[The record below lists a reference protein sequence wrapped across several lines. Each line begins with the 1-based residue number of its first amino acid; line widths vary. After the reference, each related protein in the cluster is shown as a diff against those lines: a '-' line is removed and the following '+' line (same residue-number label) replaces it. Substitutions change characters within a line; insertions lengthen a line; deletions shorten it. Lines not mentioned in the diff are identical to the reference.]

1 MKLKNN
7 SLNAGGF
14 AHPKFK
20 TSDIK
25 ELSFAEMLPVIQGNI
40 NGQIINAVSAK
51 ALHEALGVGRDFS
64 TWIIGRVNEYAF
76 VEGTDYQS
84 DNDLNIRCLLNEQY
98 SPILGNNTKRGRP
111 EKDYLLTL
119 GMAKEL
125 AMVER
130 TEQGRLI
137 RQYFI
142 KCEEALH
149 KVAPTITKQ
158 LRHQL
163 KSRLKVA
170 SYFKP
175 MCSAL
180 DLARMEQGK
189 NTLPHHYTTESNM
202 LNRIVLGGLTAKAW
216 AKQNGI
222 IGNPRDAM
230 SETQLEHLSYL
241 EQTNTTLIELG
252 MDYHARKDKLIG
264 LSQKWLAQRVEV
276 AQ

>member
-1 MKLKNN
+1 MKNKMTVM
-7 SLNAGGF
+7 GQGF
-14 AHPKFK
+14 AHPEIKLN
-20 TSDIK
+20 DIN
-25 ELSFAEMLPVIQGNI
+25 ETTFADMLPIIRSDI
-40 NGQIINAVSAK
+40 NGQLINGVSAK
-51 ALHEALGVGRDFS
+51 ALHESLGVGRDFS
-64 TWIIGRVNEYAF
+64 TWIDGRIK
-76 VEGTDYQS
+76 DYGFIK
-84 DNDLNIRCLLNEQY
+84 DVDYLNLD
-98 SPILGNNTKRGRP
+98 SPKRGNQSTNNIQTIASHGGDRRS
-111 EKDYLLTL
+111 KDYFLSMN
-119 GMAKEL
+119 MAKEL
-125 AMVER
+125 GMVER

-180 DLARMEQGK
+180 ELARMELGK
-189 NTLPHHYTTESNM
+189 STLPHHYTTESNM

>member
-1 MKLKNN
+1 MKNKMTVM
-7 SLNAGGF
+7 GQGF
-14 AHPKFK
+14 AHPENHS
-20 TSDIK
+20 SDIK

-40 NGQIINAVSAK
+40 NGQVINAVSAK

-76 VEGTDYQS
+76 VEGADYQS
-84 DNDLNIRCLLNEQY
+84 DDDFNIRCLLNEQY
-98 SPILGNNTKRGRP
+98 SPVLGNNTKRGRP

-189 NTLPHHYTTESNM
+189 NTLPHHYTTESNT

>member
-1 MKLKNN
+1 MENKNSPN
-7 SLNAGGF
+7 YGAGF
-14 AHPKFK
+14 AQPKNHPR
-20 TSDIK
+20 DIN
-25 ELSFAEMLPVIQGNI
+25 ELSFAEILPIIRSDI
-40 NGQIINAVSAK
+40 NGQLINCVSAK
-51 ALHEALGVGRDFS
+51 ALHSALGIKRNFAAWFGDRANQYEFIENQDYF
-64 TWIIGRVNEYAF
+64 I
-76 VEGTDYQS
+76 VESLSYPKS
-84 DNDLNIRCLLNEQY
+84 D
-98 SPILGNNTKRGRP
+98 SAKSRP
-111 EKDYLLTL
+111 QLTKDYHVTINT
-119 GMAKEL
+119 AKEL
-125 AMVER
+125 GIVENN
-130 TEQGRLI
+130 EHGRLI

-149 KVAPTITKQ
+149 KVTPTITNQ

-180 DLARMEQGK
+180 ELARIEQGK
-189 NTLPHHYTTESNM
+189 NTLPHHYTAESNM

-252 MDYHARKDKLIG
+252 MDYHTRKDKLIG

-276 AQ
+276 GQ

>member
-1 MKLKNN
+1 MKTKNN
-7 SLNAGGF
+7 SLIAGGF
-14 AHPKFK
+14 AHPENQ
-20 TSDIK
+20 SSVINQ
-25 ELSFAEMLPVIQGNI
+25 LSFAEMLPVINCNI
-40 NGQIINAVSAK
+40 NGQGVNVVSAK
-51 ALHEALGVGRDFS
+51 ALHEALDVGRLFAA
-64 TWIIGRVNEYAF
+64 WFMGRVEEYTF
-76 VEGTDYQS
+76 TQGSDYLS
-84 DNDLNIRCLLNEQY
+84 DNDSNFTCSLNDQY
-98 SPILGNNTKRGRP
+98 YPKREKINKRGRP

-149 KVAPTITKQ
+149 QVAPTITKQ
-158 LRHQL
+158 LRDDL

-170 SYFKP
+170 NYFKP

-180 DLARMEQGK
+180 EAARLEQGK
-189 NTLPHHYTTESNM
+189 ATLPRHYTNESNM
-202 LNRIVLGGLTAKAW
+202 LNRIVLGGLTAKQW

-230 SETQLEHLSYL
+230 SSTQLEHLSYL

-252 MDYHARKDKLIG
+252 MEYGARKEKLIG
-264 LSQKWLAQRVEV
+264 LSQKWLAQRMG
-276 AQ
+276 AN

>member
-1 MKLKNN
+1 MKNKMTVM
-7 SLNAGGF
+7 GQGF
-14 AHPKFK
+14 AHPENHS
-20 TSDIK
+20 SDIK

-40 NGQIINAVSAK
+40 NGQVINAVSAK

-64 TWIIGRVNEYAF
+64 TWIIGRVNEYAL
-76 VEGTDYQS
+76 VEGADYQS
-84 DNDLNIRCLLNEQY
+84 DDDFNIRCLLNEQY
-98 SPILGNNTKRGRP
+98 SPVLGNNTKRGRP

-180 DLARMEQGK
+180 ELARMEQGK

-264 LSQKWLAQRVEV
+264 LSQKCLAQRVEV

>member
-1 MKLKNN
+1 MKTKNN
-7 SLNAGGF
+7 SLIAGGF
-14 AHPKFK
+14 AHPENQS
-20 TSDIK
+20 SDINQ
-25 ELSFAEMLPVIQGNI
+25 LSFAEMLPVINCKI
-40 NGQIINAVSAK
+40 NGQGVNVVSAK
-51 ALHEALGVGRDFS
+51 ALHEALDVGRLFAA
-64 TWIIGRVNEYAF
+64 WFMGRVEEYNF
-76 VEGTDYQS
+76 TQGSDYLS
-84 DNDLNIRCLLNEQY
+84 DNDLNFTCSLNDQY
-98 SPILGNNTKRGRP
+98 YPKREKINKRGRP
-111 EKDYLLTL
+111 EKDYLLML

-149 KVAPTITKQ
+149 QVAPTITKQ
-158 LRHQL
+158 LRDDL

-170 SYFKP
+170 NYFKP

-180 DLARMEQGK
+180 EAARLEQGK
-189 NTLPHHYTTESNM
+189 ATLPRHYTNESNM
-202 LNRIVLGGLTAKAW
+202 LNRIVLGGLTAKQW

-230 SETQLEHLSYL
+230 SSTQLEHLSYL

-252 MDYHARKDKLIG
+252 MEYSARKEKLIG
-264 LSQKWLAQRVEV
+264 LSQKWLAQRMG
-276 AQ
+276 AN

>member
-1 MKLKNN
+1 MKNKMTVM
-7 SLNAGGF
+7 GQGF
-14 AHPKFK
+14 AHPENHS
-20 TSDIK
+20 SDIK

-40 NGQIINAVSAK
+40 NGQVINAVSAK

-84 DNDLNIRCLLNEQY
+84 DDDFNIRCLLNEQY
-98 SPILGNNTKRGRP
+98 SPVLGNNTKRGRP

-180 DLARMEQGK
+180 ELARMEQGK

>member
-1 MKLKNN
+1 MKLKND

-20 TSDIK
+20 LNDIN
-25 ELSFAEMLPVIQGNI
+25 ETTFAEMLPIIHSDI
-40 NGQIINAVSAK
+40 NGQLINCVSANS
-51 ALHEALGVGRDFS
+51 LHEALGVDTRLTD
-64 TWIIGRVNEYAF
+64 WIKRRIGEYGF
-76 VEGTDYQS
+76 IQGVDYVVVETLSNSNLSSAKSRQQ
-84 DNDLNIRCLLNEQY
+84 I
-98 SPILGNNTKRGRP
+98 KH
-111 EKDYLLTL
+111 DYLVSLN
-119 GMAKEL
+119 MAKEL
-125 AMVER
+125 GMVER

-189 NTLPHHYTTESNM
+189 STLPHHYTTESNM

-276 AQ
+276 GQ